1 MLITIA
7 IALITIFIYIIIRFQ
22 FSFSI
27 PLIIALVFAVF
38 VTLATLVT
46 LQITISTMTIG
57 VILAV
62 VILVLINSV
71 IIFDNIKEIKLNLT
85 KTKNDKLTK
94 DEIIAISNEG
104 VKRSLTRTMLAN
116 GIIIVTALIVLCFLP
131 SF

>member
-85 KTKNDKLTK
+85 KTKNDKLIK
-94 DEIIAISNEG
+94 DEIVAISNEG

>member
-94 DEIIAISNEG
+94 AEIIAISNEG

>member
-94 DEIIAISNEG
+94 AEIVAISNEG

>member
-94 DEIIAISNEG
+94 DEIVAISNEG